1 MQKLRQQTSPEH
13 THSRTA
19 YMRISKCGEHALI
32 EPHDVVVTT
41 ELKEQR
47 VAKMHRLNSCKWS
60 PLSYVCARC
69 CALYAMLRYAAEY
82 YCCCSTAGSTFVVFT
97 STMLAYTTPRCSQRM
112 LLPASV
118 LLSLSLM
125 LLATTVDILLENT
138 SHIPM
143 TAGDYY

>member
-1 MQKLRQQTSPEH
+1 
-13 THSRTA
+13 
-19 YMRISKCGEHALI
+19 
-32 EPHDVVVTT
+32 
-41 ELKEQR
+41 
-47 VAKMHRLNSCKWS
+47 
-60 PLSYVCARC
+60 
-69 CALYAMLRYAAEY
+69 MLRYAAEY